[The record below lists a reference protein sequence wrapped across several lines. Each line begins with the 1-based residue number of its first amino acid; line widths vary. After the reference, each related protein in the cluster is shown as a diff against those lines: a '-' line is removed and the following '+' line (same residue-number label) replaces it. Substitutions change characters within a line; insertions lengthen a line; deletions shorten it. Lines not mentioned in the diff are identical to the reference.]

1 MISTVY
7 KSSIMNIL
15 KGISENFIFM
25 KAIKRILLEDL
36 EMKPTNGNKILTRE
50 GERHLKASY

>member
-1 MISTVY
+1 
-7 KSSIMNIL
+7 MNIL